1 MHSVNRT
8 RKYIPTEI
16 HEHTYQLYCYRASV
30 HLIFIIIAGAD
41 PGGGGGGGGGG
52 GRTRRAPPL
61 KLEKK

>member
-41 PGGGGGGGGGG
+41 PGGGG
-52 GRTRRAPPL
+52 APGARPP
-61 KLEKK
+61 